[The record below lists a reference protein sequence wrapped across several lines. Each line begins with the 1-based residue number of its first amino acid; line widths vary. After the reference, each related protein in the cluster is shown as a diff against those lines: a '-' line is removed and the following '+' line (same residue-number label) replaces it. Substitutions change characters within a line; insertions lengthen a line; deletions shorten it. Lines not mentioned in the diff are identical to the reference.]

1 VKRNSWLKYL
11 PVILAT
17 TCLMPVVP
25 TLAAPQAPRLVS
37 QATTSQYNKYM
48 RLGYSA
54 TAKRN
59 YRNALVNF
67 RQALSARP
75 GDAYATAAISNV
87 SKYARRGTSKTIF
100 IASNRGAPGT
110 RQGGATRG
118 GCSSSDRTLTALVPA
133 NNLGT
138 TTAPYPV
145 IFFYVPPTSADV
157 LELSLLD
164 ENDNEIYQKN
174 LTPNKTGGIASIN
187 FSTLPGMQPLQV
199 GKSYHWYL
207 SIVCNVQD
215 RSADIFVDGWVQR
228 IKLDPALQSE
238 LQQVSLSD
246 RPSLYAVNG
255 IWYDSLAALF
265 ETRTSSPNNS
275 ALVNEWADLLDS
287 VGLNQI
293 AREPLVPCCTATN

>member
-1 VKRNSWLKYL
+1 MKRNPWLKYL
-11 PVILAT
+11 PAILAT

-25 TLAAPQAPRLVS
+25 TMAVPQLPTAIAQS
-37 QATTSQYNKYM
+37 TTSQYNKYM
-48 RLGYSA
+48 RQGYSA

-59 YRNALVNF
+59 YRNALLSF
-67 RQALSARP
+67 RRALSVRP
-75 GDAYATAAISNV
+75 GDPYATAAINNV
-87 SKYARRGTSKTIF
+87 SKYARRGTSKNIF

-133 NNLGT
+133 NNLGMT
-138 TTAPYPV
+138 TTQYPV
-145 IFFYVPPTSADV
+145 IFFYVPQTSAET

-174 LTPNKTGGIASIN
+174 LTPNKSGGIASIN
-187 FSTLPGMQPLQV
+187 FSTLPGLQPLQV

-207 SIVCNVQD
+207 SIVCNTQD

-246 RPSLYAVNG
+246 RASLYAVND

-265 ETRTSSPNNS
+265 EIRKSSPNNS
-275 ALVNEWADLLDS
+275 ALVNQWADLLDS
-287 VGLNQI
+287 VGLDQI
-293 AREPLVPCCTATN
+293 AREPLVSCCTATN

>member
-1 VKRNSWLKYL
+1 MKGNIWLKYL
-11 PVILAT
+11 PAIIAA
-17 TCLMPVVP
+17 TCLAPVMPII
-25 TLAAPQAPRLVS
+25 AAPQSLAVVA
-37 QATTSQYNKYM
+37 QATTYNTYM

-54 TAKRN
+54 TAKRD

-67 RQALSARP
+67 RRALRVRP

-133 NNLGT
+133 NNLGM
-138 TTAPYPV
+138 TTAQYPV
-145 IFFYVPPTSADV
+145 IFFYVPQTSADI

-164 ENDNEIYQKN
+164 ENDNEIYQKS
-174 LTPNKTGGIASIN
+174 LKPVKTGGIASIN
-187 FSTLPGMQPLQV
+187 FRDLPGLKPLQV

-215 RSADIFVDGWVQR
+215 RSADIFVDSWVQR
-228 IKLDPALQSE
+228 INFDPALQSE
-238 LQQVSLSD
+238 LKQASPEG
-246 RPSLYAVNG
+246 RAALYAVNG
-255 IWYDSLAALF
+255 IWYDSLKALF
-265 ETRTSSPNNS
+265 ETRKANPNNS

-287 VGLNQI
+287 VGLDTV
-293 AREPLVPCCTATN
+293 AREPLIPCCTATN